1 MRQNPFARLLSYI
14 LNNPSIGGVL
24 EPGTVNDLTANLV
37 PFSVL
42 QSVRS
47 TPAPTSRPFV
57 TIGRR
62 QMSQKSRANRRKA
75 GRKARMR

>member
-14 LNNPSIGGVL
+14 LNNPSIGGAL
-24 EPGTVNDLTANLV
+24 EQSPVNDLTADLI

-42 QSVRS
+42 RSIRS
-47 TPAPTSRPFV
+47 TPIPTSRPAL
-57 TIGRR
+57 TRGRH

-75 GRKARMR
+75 CRKARVR